1 MINDL
6 VGGNVMRNLSALFL
20 ITVYFKLN
28 ILQKKVKLTIKT

>member
-6 VGGNVMRNLSALFL
+6 VGGNVMRNLSGLFL

>member
-6 VGGNVMRNLSALFL
+6 VGGNVMRNLSPLFL

>member
-1 MINDL
+1 MVNDF
-6 VGGNVMRNLSALFL
+6 VGGKEMRNQSALFL